1 MLNTNTK
8 GTTMHH
14 EPTLADNLIEAL
26 KADIAKR
33 GWSDTGNQYAYITG
47 YLGSMLQSLAD
58 SSPKVRKEIEKTLQS
73 VKARA

>member
-1 MLNTNTK
+1 
-8 GTTMHH
+8 MHH

-33 GWSDTGNQYAYITG
+33 GWIHSVDQYAYITG

>member
-1 MLNTNTK
+1 MR
-8 GTTMHH
+8 H

-33 GWSDTGNQYAYITG
+33 GWIHSGDQYAYITG

>member
-8 GTTMHH
+8 GTTMRH

-33 GWSDTGNQYAYITG
+33 GWSDSDNQYAYITG

-73 VKARA
+73 VKDRA